1 MKPYAS
7 WEYVDWKH
15 TLETISLDW
24 KQKKVH
30 WKQSFKIG
38 NKKRTLETI
47 LLDWKHKPTCKVVA

>member
-24 KQKKVH
+24 KQKKY
-30 WKQSFKIG
+30 IG
-38 NKKRTLETI
+38 NNLLRLETKKDI
-47 LLDWKHKPTCKVVA
+47 GNNPVRLET